1 MKNNVIYNKF
11 SRQAA
16 LIISKSEIDYNMTN
30 KYSSRYFRE
39 LFANLK
45 QKYSMK
51 ETESKSND
59 TFACGLIFVEDT

>member
-16 LIISKSEIDYNMTN
+16 LIISRSEIDYNMTYN
-30 KYSSRYFRE
+30 SSRYFRE